1 MPAQRRLFGTD
12 GVRGV
17 AGVDLTTELA
27 FELGSAAARF
37 AGAGE
42 MIVIGRDTRE
52 SGPEL
57 EAALVEGIVA
67 AGGVAVRAGV
77 LPTPGVAVLARRRE
91 AALGCVISASHNPY
105 RDNGIKFLRG
115 DGRKLSD
122 GDESAI
128 EGLMDASDPAR
139 WRDIVGAPRRCA
151 RVCGLAGRELR

>member
-27 FELGSAAARF
+27 RELGSAAARF

-67 AGGVAVRAGV
+67 AGGVG
-77 LPTPGVAVLARRRE
+77 
-91 AALGCVISASHNPY
+91 
-105 RDNGIKFLRG
+105 G
-115 DGRKLSD
+115 DGRRFCPRLEWQCS
-122 GDESAI
+122 
-128 EGLMDASDPAR
+128 PAGGRPR
-139 WRDIVGAPRRCA
+139 WVA
-151 RVCGLAGRELR
+151 

>member
-27 FELGSAAARF
+27 RELGSAAARF

-57 EAALVEGIVA
+57 EAAVVEGIVA
-67 AGGVAVRAGV
+67 AGGVAVTAGDSAHAWSGGARSPAGGRAG
-77 LPTPGVAVLARRRE
+77 
-91 AALGCVISASHNPY
+91 
-105 RDNGIKFLRG
+105 LRH
-115 DGRKLSD
+115 L
-122 GDESAI
+122 
-128 EGLMDASDPAR
+128 
-139 WRDIVGAPRRCA
+139 
-151 RVCGLAGRELR
+151 GLAQSLSRQRHQVSPR